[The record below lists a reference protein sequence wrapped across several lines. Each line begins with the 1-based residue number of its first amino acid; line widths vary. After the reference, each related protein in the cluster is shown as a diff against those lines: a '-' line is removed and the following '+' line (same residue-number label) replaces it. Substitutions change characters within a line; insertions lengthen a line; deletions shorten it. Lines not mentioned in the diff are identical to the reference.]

1 MTRTPRRDT
10 PPSHCTSLSGRP
22 GTSPPSPRHTADP
35 ATRYR
40 CYFLHSVLKQSCT
53 FVPLMTRSGYYRSV
67 CSPGVW
73 CRLCCSLCRWIETI
87 GIIDAKRVSFNLS
100 DDWLGVDVLLPDV
113 DLHDLQHLVVPQ
125 CLPGGWGWIL
135 HLWLEEDYGHGC
147 WSRSLS
153 LRLGWRSV
161 QTISDMTSS
170 SDRSDMLVQTCSS

>member
-1 MTRTPRRDT
+1 MTRTLQRDT
-10 PPSHCTSLSGRP
+10 PPSHCTSLSSRP
-22 GTSPPSPRHTADP
+22 GTPPPSPRHTADP

-87 GIIDAKRVSFNLS
+87 SIIDAKRVSFNLS

-113 DLHDLQHLVVPQ
+113 DLHDLQHLAVSECEPGCSSRVGDAPS
-125 CLPGGWGWIL
+125 CLLYYWPK
-135 HLWLEEDYGHGC
+135 
-147 WSRSLS
+147 SLS
-153 LRLGWRSV
+153 RYFVFGWKKTDGV
-161 QTISDMTSS
+161 MKDMGGEHCHW
-170 SDRSDMLVQTCSS
+170 DWAGH